1 MLEDKARRRNGR
13 PVKTPA
19 FKSWLDAVLSF
30 FYPEACQICG
40 VARAR
45 PDEGYV
51 CAACAAKVE
60 YIEPPFCERCGRPV
74 AGDVTGIFECAQCRE
89 TPRPFEYARA
99 AVKSGGLALDVIH
112 RYKYQRALWFEP
124 FLAGLLVTRA
134 VPMLA
139 AGEWNLIVPVPLH
152 PVKER
157 EREFNQA
164 ERLGRFLGRETG
176 IPVNA
181 GLVRRVKQTQ
191 TQTRLTRAAR
201 AENLQ
206 GAFKKRAKMELHGER
221 VVLVDDVLTT
231 GATAGECAKE
241 LRRMGAGAVC
251 VWTVARGV

>member
-1 MLEDKARRRNGR
+1 MKNS
-13 PVKTPA
+13 A

-45 PDEGYV
+45 PDEGYI
-51 CAACAAKVE
+51 CAGCAAKVE

-74 AGDVTGIFECAQCRE
+74 AGEITGPFECAQCLE

-99 AVKSGGLALDVIH
+99 AVKSSGLALDVIH
-112 RYKYQRALWFEP
+112 RYKYQRALWCEP
-124 FLAGLLVTRA
+124 FLARLFELRA
-134 VPMLA
+134 KPVLA
-139 AGEWNLIVPVPLH
+139 AAQWDMIVPVPLH

-164 ERLGRFLGRETG
+164 ERLGRLLSRATG

-181 GLVRRVKQTQ
+181 GLVRRVKYTQ

-206 GAFKKRAKMELHGER
+206 GAFKGRKGLRLKGER

-231 GATAGECAKE
+231 GATAGECAKV
-241 LRRMGAGAVC
+241 LQRMGAGNVC
-251 VWTVARGV
+251 VWTLARGV

>member
-1 MLEDKARRRNGR
+1 MKSSAS
-13 PVKTPA
+13 
-19 FKSWLDAVLSF
+19 KSWLDALLSF

-60 YIEPPFCERCGRPV
+60 FIKPPFCERCGRPV
-74 AGDVTGIFECAQCRE
+74 AGEVTGPFECAQCRE
-89 TPRPFEYARA
+89 KPGPFEYARA
-99 AVKSGGLALDVIH
+99 AVASSGLALEAIH

-134 VPMLA
+134 GPALA
-139 AGEWNLIVPVPLH
+139 AGQWNWIVPVPLH
-152 PVKER
+152 PRKER

-164 ERLGRFLGRETG
+164 ERLGNVLSRATG

-181 GLVRRVKQTQ
+181 GLVQRVKYTQ
-191 TQTRLTRAAR
+191 TQTRLTRSAR

-206 GAFKKRAKMELHGER
+206 GAFKGREGARLQGER
-221 VVLVDDVLTT
+221 LVLVDDVLTT
-231 GATAGECAKE
+231 GATAGECAKV

-251 VWTVARGV
+251 VWTLARSG

>member
-1 MLEDKARRRNGR
+1 MNISAS
-13 PVKTPA
+13 
-19 FKSWLDAVLSF
+19 KSLLDAVLSF

-45 PDEGYV
+45 PGEGYV
-51 CAACAAKVE
+51 CAGCAAKVE
-60 YIEPPFCERCGRPV
+60 YIEPPFCGRCGKPV
-74 AGDVTGIFECAQCRE
+74 EGEVTGPFECAQCRE

-99 AVKSGGLALDVIH
+99 AVKLRGLALEVIH
-112 RYKYQRALWFEP
+112 RYKYQQALWCEP
-124 FLAGLLVTRA
+124 FLAGLFATRA
-134 VPMLA
+134 KPVLA

-164 ERLGRFLGRETG
+164 ERLGRLLSRATG
-176 IPVNA
+176 IPVNDR
-181 GLVRRVKQTQ
+181 LVRRVKYTQ

-206 GAFKKRAKMELHGER
+206 GAFQARKGLRLNGEQ

-231 GATAGECAKE
+231 GATAGECAKV
-241 LRRMGAGAVC
+241 LQRMGAGKVC
-251 VWTVARGV
+251 VWTLARGV

>member
-1 MLEDKARRRNGR
+1 MIK
-13 PVKTPA
+13 PA
-19 FKSWLDAVLSF
+19 YKSWLDAVLSF
-30 FYPEACQICG
+30 FYPESCQICG

-51 CAACAAKVE
+51 CGGCAGKVE

-74 AGDVTGIFECAQCRE
+74 AGDVTGPFECAQCRE
-89 TPRPFEYARA
+89 TPGPFEYARA
-99 AVKSGGLALDVIH
+99 AVKSSGLALDVIH

-124 FLAGLLVTRA
+124 FLAGMLATRA
-134 VPMLA
+134 KPVLA
-139 AGEWNLIVPVPLH
+139 AGKWDVIVPVPLH

-157 EREFNQA
+157 DREFNQA
-164 ERLGRFLGRETG
+164 QRLGCFLGEATG

-181 GLVRRVKQTQ
+181 GLVRRVKYTQ

-206 GAFKKRAKMELHGER
+206 GAFKAPQGKRLQGER

-231 GATAGECAKE
+231 GATAGACAKV
-241 LRRMGAGAVC
+241 LLRMGAGAVC
-251 VWTVARGV
+251 VWTVSRGV